1 MSDTQS
7 KTTAWDGRPVNPER
21 DGWHWL
27 KAGDMPFLA
36 RYTWDAYSG
45 TGSWREA
52 LNGEPLRLRFGG
64 FGYAGPAVMP
74 GENSPAT
81 DDDALAAELA
91 ADPAIAA
98 SLAEWE
104 CTSGPALRER
114 LAQAWDGR
122 GVPAHVSGYHWVRRI
137 DVPGHDMPPVIW
149 TWRADAQV
157 WRWGHREM
165 QPAEM
170 ASHMEW
176 MGRVAAHNVAHDLA
190 SMVREVER
198 LRRLMS
204 EIVTRCDPGIL
215 GTADRGVAYAVA
227 LAKEGLA
234 NG

>member
-1 MSDTQS
+1 MSDAQS
-7 KTTAWDGRPVNPER
+7 KTTAECPTCDTAGRCTYACLAAPAEVWVPIPHTHGDPQPRISDGVMDGGAER
-21 DGWHWL
+21 W
-27 KAGDMPFLA
+27 P
-36 RYTWDAYSG
+36 RS
-45 TGSWREA
+45 
-52 LNGEPLRLRFGG
+52 
-64 FGYAGPAVMP
+64 PATTAP
-74 GENSPAT
+74 GENSPAM
-81 DDDALAAELA
+81 DNDALAAELA

-104 CTSGPALRER
+104 PTSGPPQGEYSPRP
-114 LAQAWDGR
+114 AWDGR

-137 DVPGHDMPPVIW
+137 DVPGHDMHPVIW

-170 ASHMEW
+170 AAHMEW

-190 SMVREVER
+190 AMVREVER
-198 LRRLMS
+198 LRRIMS

-215 GTADRGVAYAVA
+215 GTADRGVIYAVA

-234 NG
+234 NAR